1 MNNEEEGEVDKLI
14 IIFHKLFHEYDKNRI
29 KNEEG
34 KSDFNLDSVDGLV
47 GDFFSKLAL
56 KIRKIIQGE
65 NEKNKG
71 IKFLKIIN
79 NFFHSIFGNAK
90 KN

>member
-1 MNNEEEGEVDKLI
+1 MI
-14 IIFHKLFHEYDKNRI
+14 IIFHKLFHEYDENRI

-56 KIRKIIQGE
+56 KIRKII
-65 NEKNKG
+65 
-71 IKFLKIIN
+71 
-79 NFFHSIFGNAK
+79 
-90 KN
+90 

>member
-1 MNNEEEGEVDKLI
+1 MNMT
-14 IIFHKLFHEYDKNRI
+14 NRI

-65 NEKNKG
+65 NEKTKG
-71 IKFLKIIN
+71 SN
-79 NFFHSIFGNAK
+79 S
-90 KN
+90 